1 MKKLLVVAFAA
12 LLGASVTLANES
24 VKGAAKDQA
33 ADVAGQLMS
42 GKSAKEVANAKQQ
55 EAKDALNAKKEE
67 AKDAAKAEA
76 NKKINKL
83 LNF

>member
-12 LLGASVTLANES
+12 LLGASVALANEA
-24 VKGAAKDQA
+24 VKGAAKAQG

-42 GKSAKEVANAKQQ
+42 GKSAKEVAA
-55 EAKDALNAKKEE
+55 AKKEE
-67 AKDAAKAEA
+67 AKEAAKEEA
-76 NKKINKL
+76 GKQINKL

>member
-12 LLGASVTLANES
+12 LLGASVTLANEA
-24 VKGAAKDQA
+24 VKDAAKGQA

-42 GKSAKEVANAKQQ
+42 GKSTKDIAK
-55 EAKDALNAKKEE
+55 AKKEE
-67 AKDAAKAEA
+67 AKKEAKKEA
-76 NKKINKL
+76 GKQANKL